1 VQGSVTPLTNLRG
14 VGKYKRRSPVW
25 GLRGQL
31 RVGEVRRQGVKV
43 KLQEQPFHVLAMLL
57 EKPGELVTREELR
70 DRIWPAGIHVDYEK
84 SVSKAVNKIREALGD
99 SSENPRFIETLPRRG
114 YRFLCPVE
122 GVQAAEPGNLPLSD
136 SPGELKP
143 VELSWIRHRPVL
155 GVLAT
160 LALAITAGISI
171 WILSKR
177 PVREPGPSA
186 LIAVPLTTYP
196 GRQLF
201 PSFSPDGNQIA
212 FAWSKPE
219 QNNANIYVKLIGTE
233 NLLRLTDNPAN
244 DYAPAWSPDGR
255 HIAFLRDLRPCRA
268 AVLTVPSLGGAPE
281 RKLIEIAAICDENVG
296 GADPGLSWS
305 PDGKWLAMKDR
316 QEGETQDSVYL
327 ISVETGEK
335 RRLTHPP
342 PGSGDG
348 TPALS
353 PDGKHLAFSR
363 TFTFGV
369 SEAYVLDLSNGQT
382 AGGAPKQLSFRKQ
395 QTIGLAWTRNGREII
410 FASRSGFFSGGAVT
424 LWRVSA
430 SGSSA
435 PRLLPLAGE
444 HGGWPAISFRGDRL
458 AFSRG
463 YARDQNIWRLQLS
476 ASSGKKGKAVSLI
489 ASTRNDYN
497 PQYSPNGKR
506 IAFISQRTGRDEV
519 WVCNSDGSGVVQLTS
534 LSAAI
539 TGCPRWSPDG
549 ARIVFDSNADGTF
562 HVYVIDASG
571 GQPKHLTDAPAD
583 DAVASWSKDGRSI
596 YFISNRTRSWEIW
609 KIPADGGTAMQ
620 VTRNGG
626 SVPFES
632 VDGNFLYY
640 TKRPEENKLWRMRV
654 RPGEETKVLDNIE
667 GASYSVL
674 ENGIYFFRTPH
685 GGVSPALQFLDF
697 RTRKIQHIA
706 SIPHLAV
713 YGGLSVSPDGQYA
726 IYTQED
732 QTPGSDL
739 MLVENFR

>member
-1 VQGSVTPLTNLRG
+1 MESGNTNGVLRFGVFEVNLRA
-14 VGKYKRRSPVW
+14 
-25 GLRGQL
+25 
-31 RVGEVRRQGVKV
+31 GEVRRQGAKI
-43 KLQEQPFHVLAMLL
+43 KLQDQPFQVLALLL

-196 GRQLF
+196 GLQSF

-255 HIAFLRDLRPCRA
+255 HIAFLRDVRPGRA
-268 AVLTVPSLGGAPE
+268 AVLMVPAIGGPPE
-281 RKLIEIAAICDENVG
+281 RRLSEIAAICDG
-296 GADPGLSWS
+296 RTDPGLSWS

-327 ISVETGEK
+327 ISVESGEK
-335 RRLTHPP
+335 RRLTYPP

-363 TFTFGV
+363 SITFGV
-369 SEAYVLDLSNGQT
+369 SEVYVQDLSNGQT
-382 AGGAPKQLSFRKQ
+382 ATGAPKQISFRKQ
-395 QTIGLAWTRNGREII
+395 QASGLAWTRDGREII
-410 FASRSGFFSGGAVT
+410 FASASGFSGGAVT

-430 SGSSA
+430 SGSGS
-435 PRLLPLAGE
+435 PRLMSIAGE
-444 HGGWPAISFRGDRL
+444 HGLWPAISHQGDRL
-458 AFSRG
+458 AFSRE
-463 YARDQNIWRLQLS
+463 YAQDQNIWRLDLS
-476 ASSGKKGKAVSLI
+476 GSSGKTNKVMRLI
-489 ASTRNDYN
+489 ASTRNDYV
-497 PQYSPNGKR
+497 PQYSPDGKR
-506 IAFISQRTGRDEV
+506 IAFISQRTGTDEV
-519 WVCNSDGSGVVQLTS
+519 WVCNHDGSGAVQLTS
-534 LSAAI
+534 LAAAI

-549 ARIVFDSNADGTF
+549 ARIAFDSNASGTF
-562 HVYVIDASG
+562 DVYVIDASG
-571 GQPKHLTDAPAD
+571 GQPRRLTDHAAD
-583 DAVASWSKDGRSI
+583 DAVASWSKDGRFI
-596 YFISNRTRSWEIW
+596 YFTSDRTGTWEIW

-626 SVPFES
+626 AGQFES
-632 VDGNFLYY
+632 GDYLYY
-640 TKRPEENKLWRMRV
+640 TKRPEGNKLWRMPV
-654 RPGEETKVLDNIE
+654 GGGEETEVLDNVL

-674 ENGIYFFRTPH
+674 ENGIYFFRTPRA
-685 GGVSPALQFLDF
+685 GGSPTLQFVDF
-697 RTRKIQHIA
+697 KTRKIQQIT
-706 SIPHLAV
+706 SVPHLAISA
-713 YGGLSVSPDGQYA
+713 GLSVSPDGQYA